1 MDNEENGDVE
11 GHSIRRPT
19 NGNTVVV
26 IGRQTVG
33 IIAVIASVWVA
44 FTFCYS
50 IPAPF
55 FCKSTRSEV
64 KPILIMGSPSS
75 SARLTLLPSNYLSS
89 QNPSSEIT
97 LQSLIDVSDRMANE
111 AKEALPYN
119 FDECSYSKGYLR
131 QSVWSCLGASRSK
144 KGTYAADIAA
154 DCGEKGVCYGCSIS
168 CHSG

>member
-1 MDNEENGDVE
+1 
-11 GHSIRRPT
+11 
-19 NGNTVVV
+19 
-26 IGRQTVG
+26 
-33 IIAVIASVWVA
+33 
-44 FTFCYS
+44 
-50 IPAPF
+50 
-55 FCKSTRSEV
+55 
-64 KPILIMGSPSS
+64 MGSPSS

-144 KGTYAADIAA
+144 NGTYAADIAA